1 MPSNRLMEGCAGAV
15 LRFDFA
21 SAAARALA
29 DSWSGAART
38 AACRSSN
45 AAHVPVSHVQEN
57 DSPLKKVYLFKM
69 KQIFI
74 VGRARDLRALPVPLV
89 LLVLANSAITSIP
102 AELAAVYLDV
112 FVENAFFINAPVE
125 FTAYK
130 LPLGVH

>member
-1 MPSNRLMEGCAGAV
+1 M
-15 LRFDFA
+15 
-21 SAAARALA
+21 
-29 DSWSGAART
+29 
-38 AACRSSN
+38 
-45 AAHVPVSHVQEN
+45 
-57 DSPLKKVYLFKM
+57 KKVYLFKM